1 MSSTGVSTLFAL
13 LVALCGAADLSEREG
28 SGSESGSGDS
38 SDSSEP
44 VLSAEAIA
52 NIAASAAAVAVLG
65 GAMCYLLM
73 CFNKQERIERVRAAQ
88 ERNRQISRRLEAAKL
103 AKKEKQQT
111 HSAAERQAEMGS
123 HGEEGGAAGSLLFSA
138 VHRSH
143 LEDDDGT
150 SRDPSQP
157 LVTQSPTS
165 KRPLT

>member
-38 SDSSEP
+38 SDSEP

-88 ERNRQISRRLEAAKL
+88 ERNRQISRRLETAKL

-111 HSAAERQAEMGS
+111 HSAAERQAEIGS